1 MELCMKLIKA
11 VAVCAVVALAVGATG
26 ATAASLITS
35 ANIKDG
41 TIKTRDLSPSLQKKI
56 KQAGKPGA
64 NGATGATGAAGAT
77 GATGANGATGATGAA
92 GATGATGANGAT
104 GATGATG
111 ANGKDGA
118 PGENGK
124 DGVRYDRIVGS
135 CADDPHAA
143 TGEVSIADGVAR
155 LGVPTQLAWAQIKSY
170 PTNLKVS
177 QIENLSFTANAT
189 DVGQTYM
196 KVTTTNHG
204 SILFDPSSQD
214 GGEETGRM
222 VNYRV
227 NGEGSTVRWND
238 DAGNSRQLTWQEAMT
253 MSGNQ
258 HVKTIAVT
266 AGCAL
271 GDAGET
277 VVDDITV
284 NDEVINFE

>member
-1 MELCMKLIKA
+1 MKLIKA

-77 GATGANGATGATGAA
+77 GATGANGATGATGA
-92 GATGATGANGAT
+92 
-104 GATGATG
+104 TG

-135 CADDPHAA
+135 CADDPYAA